1 MKKPG
6 ALAGRCIA
14 LSISESPEMAVLGL
28 GKEHLEDAM
37 TELARHLIASGA
49 SVAYGGDLRPGIDRG
64 GSRGEIR
71 ASEPSTDHGG
81 VGFTNLLF
89 EVVNRYRL
97 NRDEDRILVRNYLA
111 WPVHSVLRK
120 NDIEALQHGLEG
132 LADLILLSLDGK
144 RISLDDRPQE
154 PITVK
159 QDEWIDGLTAMRR
172 TMAAETQA
180 RIVLGGKTS
189 GFKGSMPGIAEEA
202 LIQLN
207 QAAPL
212 YVLGGFG
219 GCSHDLAVAMRL
231 DTRSPTADWTA
242 VSKFNRFS
250 PSNLRNG
257 LTEAENKRLASTAHV
272 DEAAALVMRGLFKL
286 SRKNKRRN

>member
-1 MKKPG
+1 MKQR

-37 TELARHLIASGA
+37 TEMARHLIASGA
-49 SVAYGGDLRPGIDRG
+49 SVAYGGDLRPG
-64 GSRGEIR
+64 
-71 ASEPSTDHGG
+71 
-81 VGFTNLLF
+81 GFTNLLF

-111 WPVHSVLRK
+111 WPVHSVLHK
-120 NDIEALQHGLEG
+120 NDIVSLQSGLEG
-132 LADLILLSLDGK
+132 LAELVLLSPDGK
-144 RISLDDRPQE
+144 RIGLDDRSNE
-154 PITVK
+154 PVSVK
-159 QDEWIDGLTAMRR
+159 QEEWIFGLTAMRH
-172 TMAAETQA
+172 TMAAETEA
-180 RIVLGGKTS
+180 RIALGGKTS

-219 GCSHDLAVAMRL
+219 GCSRDIAVAMGL
-231 DTRSPTADWTA
+231 DDRSQPATKTADWSA
-242 VSKFNRFS
+242 VDKFDGFGSRK
-250 PSNLRNG
+250 LHNG
-257 LTEAENKRLASTAHV
+257 LTEADNKRLAITAHV

-286 SRKNKRRN
+286 YRKRKKGR